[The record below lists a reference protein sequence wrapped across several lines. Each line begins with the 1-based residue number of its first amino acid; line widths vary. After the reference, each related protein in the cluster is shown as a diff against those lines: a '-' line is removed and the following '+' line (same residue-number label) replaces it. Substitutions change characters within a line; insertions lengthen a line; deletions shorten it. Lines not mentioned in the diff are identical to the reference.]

1 MTKGNA
7 KRFFRT
13 VRPWQWIKHTIFT
26 QYLKVWAYKVG
37 SQAKTIWVIDAFA
50 GKGEFK
56 DEGTGE
62 TAPGS
67 PVRAALVA
75 KEYNEHPKK
84 KAAGK
89 TLRLICIE
97 RDPEHYAELCQ
108 RLKGFDFATVLSGEF
123 GEKADEIARMIGDDP
138 ALVLLDPIGVKSIHA
153 DVCRKLLQ
161 RRGKTDAF
169 VNVQFAIVHRAGGM
183 LGADGE
189 PDPANAVAR
198 GNVENIDEFFGT
210 KEWRKIAQSGA
221 SKDEREAA
229 YLKLYFGTVVGSRY
243 TSKHAYP
250 VRRTYEGP
258 PRYFLAQIADHP
270 DAEWLINDLLAS
282 VETRL
287 YIQSRKREDPNML
300 EGFAEALDETRLES
314 LRRDVGREVLA
325 LLRVA
330 PGQTMRYGQLCIAL
344 RTEHFGKL
352 KQGEYS
358 KIVKK
363 LYGDDQLK
371 REKKG
376 KRPALTDDE
385 WITL

>member
-7 KRFFRT
+7 KKFFRT

-26 QYLKVWAYKVG
+26 QYLKVWAWKVG
-37 SQAKTIWVIDAFA
+37 SQAKIIWVIDAFA
-50 GKGEFK
+50 GTGEFR
-56 DEGTGE
+56 DTGTGE
-62 TAPGS
+62 IAPGS

-75 KEYNEHPKK
+75 KEYNEHPNKK
-84 KAAGK
+84 VAGK

-97 RDPEHYAELCQ
+97 RDPEHHAELCE
-108 RLKGFDFATVLSGEF
+108 RLKGFDFVTVLRGEF
-123 GEKADEIARMIGDDP
+123 GEQADEIARMIGDDP
-138 ALVLLDPIGVKSIHA
+138 ALILLDPIGVKSIHA

-183 LGADGE
+183 LGDDSE

-198 GNVENIDEFFGT
+198 GNIENIDEFFGT
-210 KEWRKIAQSGA
+210 KDWRKIAQSGK

-229 YLKLYFGTVVGSRY
+229 YLKLYFDTVVGPRY
-243 TSKHAYP
+243 SSKHAYP

-258 PRYFLAQIADHP
+258 PRYFLASIADHP
-270 DAEWLINDLLAS
+270 DAEWLINDLLAG

-300 EGFAEALDETRLES
+300 EGFAEALDEARVET
-314 LRRDVGREVLA
+314 LRCEVGKEVLA
-325 LLRVA
+325 LLRAA
-330 PGQTMRYGQLCIAL
+330 PGQRLRYGQLCLAL

-352 KQGEYS
+352 KHGDYS

-363 LYGDDQLK
+363 LYGDDQLN

-376 KRPALTDDE
+376 RHPALTEDE
-385 WITL
+385 LIFL

>member
-7 KRFFRT
+7 KQFFRT
-13 VRPWQWIKHTIFT
+13 VRPWQWIKHTVFT
-26 QYLKVWAYKVG
+26 QYLKVWAAKVG

-50 GKGEFK
+50 GAGEYR
-56 DEGTGE
+56 DAGTGE

-84 KAAGK
+84 KAEGK

-97 RDPEHYAELCQ
+97 RDPEHYAALCE
-108 RLKGFDFATVLSGEF
+108 RLKGFDFVTVLRGEF
-123 GEKADEIARMIGDDP
+123 GEQADEIARMIGDDP

-169 VNVQFAIVHRAGGM
+169 VNVQFAVVHRAGGM
-183 LGADGE
+183 LLPDGE
-189 PDPANAVAR
+189 PDPANVVAK

-210 KEWRKIAQSGA
+210 TDWRKIALSGQP
-221 SKDEREAA
+221 KNEREAA
-229 YLKLYFGTVVGSRY
+229 YLRLYFDTVVGHRY
-243 TSKHAYP
+243 RSKHAYP

-258 PRYFLAQIADHP
+258 PRYFLATIADHP
-270 DAEWLINDLLAS
+270 DAEWLINDLLTG
-282 VETRL
+282 VESRL
-287 YIQSRKREDPNML
+287 YVESRKRQDPNIL
-300 EGFAEALDETRLES
+300 EGFAEDEDKARVEALH
-314 LRRDVGREVLA
+314 REVGQEVLT
-325 LLRVA
+325 LLRAA
-330 PGQTMRYGQLCIAL
+330 PARSLHYGPLCTAL
-344 RTEHFGKL
+344 RTEYFGKL

-376 KRPALTDDE
+376 RHPALTEDE
-385 WITL
+385 SISL